1 VLRTDQAL
9 DKLQAQLGYRFKNEG
24 LLELALS
31 HRSYGKSNNE
41 RLEFL
46 GDSIVNFVIAE
57 ALYARFT
64 DAREGQLSRMRASL
78 VKGVTLAEVA
88 RDLSLGDAMRLGS
101 GELKS
106 GGFRR
111 ESILADG
118 LEAVIGAV
126 FLDSGFETVQ
136 TLLRGLFASRLDALK
151 PEDTRKDSK
160 TRLQELL
167 QSRQAELPVYEI
179 LEVLGEAHAQTF
191 VVKCTVNGLEDV
203 FSGRGPS
210 RRLAEQKAA
219 AKALKNLE
227 GIQKS

>member
-1 VLRTDQAL
+1 MLRIDQTL
-9 DKLQAQLGYRFKNEG
+9 EKLQIQLGYRFRDG
-24 LLELALS
+24 SLLELALS
-31 HRSYGKSNNE
+31 HRSFGKSNNE

-46 GDSIVNFVIAE
+46 GDSIVNFVVAE
-57 ALYARFT
+57 ALYERFT

-88 RDLSLGDAMRLGS
+88 RDLCLGDAMRLGS

-118 LEAVIGAV
+118 LEAIIGAV
-126 FLDSGFETVQ
+126 YLDSCFETAK
-136 TLLRGLFASRLDALK
+136 TLLGGLFASRLDALK

-167 QSRQAELPVYEI
+167 QSRQSDLPVYEI
-179 LEVLGEAHAQTF
+179 IEVLGEAHAQTF
-191 VVKCTVNGLEDV
+191 VVRCSVHGLDEV

-227 GIQKS
+227 GLEKS